1 MPNPFPSMLH
11 PLVNAEDPENCEIEA
26 ATREYADRFRLYN
39 NETQRQRLWQMESAR
54 LAGLLYPRG
63 SKELLQVGSMMFIF
77 TIVNISLVA
86 FHLLV
91 IKNRNRASVFPLNL
105 NIGYDEESRN

>member
-63 SKELLQVGSMMFIF
+63 SKELL
-77 TIVNISLVA
+77 
-86 FHLLV
+86 
-91 IKNRNRASVFPLNL
+91 
-105 NIGYDEESRN
+105 